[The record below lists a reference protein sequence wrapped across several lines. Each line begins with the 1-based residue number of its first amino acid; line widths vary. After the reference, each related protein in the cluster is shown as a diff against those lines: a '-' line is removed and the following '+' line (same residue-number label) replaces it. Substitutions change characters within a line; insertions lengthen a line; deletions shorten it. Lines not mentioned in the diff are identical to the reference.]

1 MARQSAAYNSR
12 LIQRSDLTEENRKLD
27 RIRETGQPHKIWLTR
42 YNAADLVQGAPRPLE
57 CAKRGQPHEMWMDDL
72 VQSLSKYLENSC
84 LDSSAVVGVSKPPV
98 LQECPPTGLTTSRV
112 ITPAGTCEDHETVAK
127 ASEQACVG

>member
-1 MARQSAAYNSR
+1 MVDEA
-12 LIQRSDLTEENRKLD
+12 T
-27 RIRETGQPHKIWLTR
+27 

-57 CAKRGQPHEMWMDDL
+57 CAKRGQLHEMWMTWFAE
-72 VQSLSKYLENSC
+72 SLGRYLENSC
-84 LDSSAVVGVSKPPV
+84 PDSSAVVGVSKTATV